1 MTGIL
6 DPSDVLASQ
15 RQLRGQL
22 LDRQSAISWRPS
34 RELAAQLLLR
44 LDDPK
49 ACWQFSAEWI
59 REAFDVERVDG
70 GYGSPS
76 APIYAPASAEA
87 RSRDIDVP
95 SLRGLHI
102 SNHDPALIRLWTSPQ
117 PIVITDIAQEKLFR
131 SDLRENLLAV
141 GTYSKIAVA
150 LQHQGHRF
158 GLLCIDHVE
167 KQCDWSA
174 GQYACFASLSREV
187 LGPILLAS
195 ARLGNWADEPAPD
208 TNDASFDTLVQRLT
222 PAEKRIARLAASG
235 MSYKE
240 IARAV
245 NRSFSTV
252 DHQLRSIR
260 HKLEVTSNT
269 RLIKVLS
276 SRGPP
281 APHPDGS
288 PGYSEYSR

>member
-131 SDLRENLLAV
+131 SDLRENLLAHDQV
-141 GTYSKIAVA
+141 S
-150 LQHQGHRF
+150 
-158 GLLCIDHVE
+158 LL
-167 KQCDWSA
+167 
-174 GQYACFASLSREV
+174 FV
-187 LGPILLAS
+187 LGNFFGRESGRSHGARIHFAESILI
-195 ARLGNWADEPAPD
+195 P
-208 TNDASFDTLVQRLT
+208 
-222 PAEKRIARLAASG
+222 
-235 MSYKE
+235 
-240 IARAV
+240 
-245 NRSFSTV
+245 
-252 DHQLRSIR
+252 
-260 HKLEVTSNT
+260 
-269 RLIKVLS
+269 
-276 SRGPP
+276 
-281 APHPDGS
+281 
-288 PGYSEYSR
+288 

>member
-1 MTGIL
+1 MTRFL

-44 LDDPK
+44 LDEPT
-49 ACWQFSAEWI
+49 ACLQLSAEWI

-70 GYGSPS
+70 GYGNPS
-76 APIYAPASAEA
+76 ALTYALASAEA
-87 RSRDIDVP
+87 RRRDIDVP
-95 SLRGLHI
+95 SLRGVHI
-102 SNHDPALIRLWTSPQ
+102 SNHDPAVIRLWMSTR
-117 PIVITDIAQEKLFR
+117 PIVITNIAQEKLLR

-141 GTYSKIAVA
+141 RTYSKIAVA
-150 LQHQGHRF
+150 LQHQGQRF

-167 KQCDWSA
+167 RQCDWSA
-174 GQYACFASLSREV
+174 EQYACFESLSREV
-187 LGPILLAS
+187 LGPVLLAS
-195 ARLGNWADEPAPD
+195 SRLGNWADDPAPD
-208 TNDASFDTLVQRLT
+208 SNEVSLDTLVQLLT
-222 PAEKRIARLAASG
+222 PAEKRVARLAAVG

-260 HKLEVTSNT
+260 HKMDVTSNA

-276 SRGPP
+276 SC
-281 APHPDGS
+281 APQLLT
-288 PGYSEYSR
+288 

>member
-1 MTGIL
+1 MARFF
-6 DPSDVLASQ
+6 DPCELLASQ

-22 LDRQSAISWRPS
+22 LDRQGAITWRHS

-44 LDDPK
+44 LDDPD

-70 GYGSPS
+70 GYGSPG
-76 APIYAPASAEA
+76 ALTYEPAAAEA
-87 RSRDIDVP
+87 RSKDIDVP
-95 SLRGLHI
+95 SLRGVHI
-102 SNHDPALIRLWTSPQ
+102 NNFDPAVIQLWTSSR
-117 PIVITDIAQEKLFR
+117 PIVYTDISQEKLFR

-167 KQCDWSA
+167 KHSDWRA
-174 GQYACFASLSREV
+174 GQYECFDNLSREV
-187 LGPILLAS
+187 LGPILSAS
-195 ARLGNWADEPAPD
+195 ARLGDPD
-208 TNDASFDTLVQRLT
+208 DDPIPTVNGSSFDAIMQRLT
-222 PAEKRIARLAASG
+222 PAETRVARLAASG

-240 IARAV
+240 IARAL

-260 HKLEVTSNT
+260 HKLEVTST
-269 RLIKVLS
+269 ARLIKILS
-276 SRGPP
+276 SP
-281 APHPDGS
+281 APS
-288 PGYSEYSR
+288 ARL